1 MKLMNH
7 PILFI
12 TPLLILGII
21 LGFQFLIPLKL
32 TMVGLCS
39 ILMLFCGS
47 YFYNKS
53 HLFPTLFHTLITG
66 FSFISLGFGIVQFQ
80 RVENQPQHYSHF
92 DLAEEVLVTGTIS
105 EKLKTTSYYTNY
117 ILKTETLGKRET
129 HGEVLFSVKKD
140 SIKKFLKLEIKL
152 QLKKDLQMSMLL

>member
-140 SIKKFLKLEIKL
+140 SIKKFLKLEKEQVPL
-152 QLKKDLQMSMLL
+152 R